1 MNLAANQYK
10 IQVQNNN
17 WRTMSEQDQKILALE
32 SKLDKYEKSFNS
44 LKGLSSKKTPTGKS
58 GSPPNHQKSGNSKQ
72 TNNGKGKSKPFDFP
86 TWMTIHPGQDFIT
99 AGKPKIV
106 TGKSYWWCKNHK
118 RFVDAAL
125 HHKLFLIN
133 RASQSVWRY
142 RCPRWAPSKDLLKS
156 ELTICFPEI
165 P

>member
-118 RFVDAAL
+118 RFVIHKESECRLNTGIQGSAPTMQIFSAL
-125 HHKLFLIN
+125 Q
-133 RASQSVWRY
+133 AS
-142 RCPRWAPSKDLLKS
+142 LM
-156 ELTICFPEI
+156 EE
-165 P
+165 